1 MSQAT
6 ATLPSTRIPAT
17 REPAQRTAP
26 HLAALP
32 RAERRARP
40 KLFYAAV
47 AVTTVMVVVVAQLLL
62 SIGVSQGAYRIESLQ
77 ANKAQLARAYQEASE
92 KVQTLSSPQNLA
104 ANAVALGMV
113 NNGTPVYLRLSDG
126 AVIGSPA
133 PASASAGSTGQ
144 LVGNALTQDLP
155 LVTAPKTTKK
165 PTKQG
170 AGAQNGTSSTA
181 GQTSGDAT
189 ASGTGSEAGSGTPSA
204 NQAQSDGGPVPW
216 TGALPAPSTH

>member
-6 ATLPSTRIPAT
+6 MSLPAT
-17 REPAQRTAP
+17 RYPARRTVP
-26 HLAALP
+26 HLEALP

-40 KLFYAAV
+40 KLFYAAI

-77 ANKAQLARAYQEASE
+77 AEKAQLSRSYQQASE
-92 KVQTLSSPQNLA
+92 KAQTLSSPQNLA
-104 ANAVALGMV
+104 ANAAALGMV
-113 NNGTPVYLRLSDG
+113 DNSTPVYLRLSDS

-144 LVGNALTQDLP
+144 LVGNALTQNIP
-155 LVTAPKTTKK
+155 LVTAPKSVK
-165 PTKQG
+165 PKTNG
-170 AGAQNGTSSTA
+170 LNGTAGANGT
-181 GQTSGDAT
+181 TS
-189 ASGTGSEAGSGTPSA
+189 TGSQGQASASDAGSATPNA
-204 NQAQSDGGPVPW
+204 NQQESHSGPVPW